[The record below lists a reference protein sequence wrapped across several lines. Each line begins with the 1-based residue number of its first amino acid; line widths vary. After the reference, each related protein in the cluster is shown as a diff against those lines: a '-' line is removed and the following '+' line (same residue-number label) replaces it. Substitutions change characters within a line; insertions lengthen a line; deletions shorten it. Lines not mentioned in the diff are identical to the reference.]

1 MTALIKNALL
11 KSISVDWV
19 PTVLT
24 GQGAAMIPNALMV
37 RVIVMITKIVKE
49 HSHVALIIVQQGLWA
64 WIAAHTMVL
73 NADKGVCS

>member
-24 GQGAAMIPNALMV
+24 GHGAAMIPNALMV

-49 HSHVALIIVQQGLWA
+49 HSYVALIIVQQGL
-64 WIAAHTMVL
+64 
-73 NADKGVCS
+73 